1 MNTKKLTIV
10 WLQQTISDIQT
21 RRDNGSISW
30 DDEKEKILQAFEIA
44 LAAMSSEPVGEFYE
58 DGPLNWYQIS
68 DGDRL
73 PSHRRIPLYRHAQP
87 PVVLP
92 DFDDVLESLDYEVRC
107 NAMESEH
114 VMQACRVTYEACL
127 AAMLDGGKS

>member
-21 RRDNGSISW
+21 RRDNGSVSW
-30 DDEKEKILQAFEIA
+30 DDERENILQAFEIA
-44 LAAMSSEPVGEFYE
+44 LAAMGSEPVGEFYE

-68 DGDRL
+68 DGDRV

-87 PVVLP
+87 TPERDQVRHEHAEWSQDTFGNVGPVG
-92 DFDDVLESLDYEVRC
+92 R
-107 NAMESEH
+107 
-114 VMQACRVTYEACL
+114 
-127 AAMLDGGKS
+127 